1 MKTSTFLANLRS
13 HSALPLVFRAGGNLV
28 TPGYHLTEVKRV
40 AYDTLDCGALTH
52 RWAETQFEI
61 WAPAQR
67 ETGRADFMAAG
78 KFLRIVDRVEQE
90 LPLNGD
96 APARIHTD
104 FAGGPAAL
112 YDVASLTA
120 ADGQLIVELA
130 ADRTRCKARER
141 AVTANKALDCG
152 EGGSCATPA
161 PAPAEASTGCGC
173 TASPSVDRSVAASCC
188 A

>member
-1 MKTSTFLANLRS
+1 MKTATFLATLRT
-13 HSALPLVFRAGGNLV
+13 HAALPLVFRAGSDLV

-40 AYDTLDCGALTH
+40 AYDTMDCGALTH

-67 ETGRADFMAAG
+67 EDGRADYMAAG
-78 KFLRIVDRVEQE
+78 KFLRIVDRVEKD
-90 LPLNGD
+90 LPLTGD

-112 YDVASLTA
+112 YDISSLTV

-141 AVTANKALDCG
+141 ALAANQALDCG
-152 EGGSCATPA
+152 EGGSCSTAA
-161 PAPAEASTGCGC
+161 PAPAEAAAGCGC
-173 TASPSVDRSVAASCC
+173 GATPSAERHVAAGCC
-188 A
+188 T